1 MARISSSIGTNPDQ
15 LRANRLRTNSAR
27 WRRCVFSAGRT
38 VASSASPA
46 DRTRERNRTAREP
59 DKFGWPGDARPAPW
73 YERLQYL
80 QGTGS
85 WQFWRFTER
94 RFDEEALQTLRS
106 TMSIRRAGH
115 TIAGNASTSSP
126 VTLRNR
132 RGADPAGGLV

>member
-80 QGTGS
+80 HAAPVRGNSGALPSDGS
-85 WQFWRFTER
+85 MKKLSKPSGR
-94 RFDEEALQTLRS
+94 L
-106 TMSIRRAGH
+106 
-115 TIAGNASTSSP
+115 
-126 VTLRNR
+126 
-132 RGADPAGGLV
+132 